1 MISFP
6 DSDPLIE
13 FSYPLR
19 SRYGETDKMGVVYH
33 GHFLNYFEVAR
44 TEMIRSYGITYKD
57 MEDDGIMLPVIDA
70 ELSFKNPVQ
79 YDEPVHIKVLIYDKP
94 GIRLITYYKVIS
106 QSTQKECVLGKV
118 TLCFM
123 SAESRRPIR
132 APQFFLDKMNQAIF
146 K

>member
-70 ELSFKNPVQ
+70 ELSFKNPVK
-79 YDEPVHIKVLIYDKP
+79 YDEPVHINVLIYDKP

-106 QSTQKECVLGKV
+106 QITQKECVLGKV

-132 APQFFLDKMNQAIF
+132 APQYFLDKMNQAIV

>member
-106 QSTQKECVLGKV
+106 QSTQKECVLGK
-118 TLCFM
+118 
-123 SAESRRPIR
+123 
-132 APQFFLDKMNQAIF
+132 
-146 K
+146 

>member
-1 MISFP
+1 
-6 DSDPLIE
+6 
-13 FSYPLR
+13 
-19 SRYGETDKMGVVYH
+19 MGVVYH

-106 QSTQKECVLGKV
+106 QHPKRMCAGKV